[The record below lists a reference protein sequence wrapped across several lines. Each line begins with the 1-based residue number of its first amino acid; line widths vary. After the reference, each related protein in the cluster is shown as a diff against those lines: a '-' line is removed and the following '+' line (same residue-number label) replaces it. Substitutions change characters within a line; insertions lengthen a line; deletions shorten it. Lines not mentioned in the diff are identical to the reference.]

1 MKNKLRKGLCI
12 LLLFLMVISIST
24 GVYAR
29 DNFAYAAGIQ
39 YNLDNLIPWI
49 DDFDAYDDCY
59 NAMVAYQNAGY
70 NVAGHTNPSKETL
83 WTNLYATVQF
93 FVGHGSTQFITF
105 EDSGIVL
112 GSDLTTDISIKGN
125 QTLEDVQFVGTESVH
140 WDADTILVTYSC
152 CDGAGTNGV
161 IADRSLVRATCEEGA
176 DVTVGFTNT
185 VHPMYMDDWTD
196 RYNQQLGA
204 GVGVYDATRYANSF
218 SYLLGNE
225 KDNVV
230 FAQIDPNLKIGK
242 YGNSSKNSL
251 NPRIETFNDI
261 KQSKANYIKI
271 QDVTASNVNLA
282 KDKSMD
288 ERNILSDNSQNLVA
302 STYNI
307 DHAIKNVYNNF
318 NKENY
323 IIEKHTSSA
332 INVNTNEVIHQSTY
346 YDYKLKIG
354 DFLTDAAFTVLV
366 EDNKIEAIYDN
377 NVDIEKQEEL
387 LKNSANMKISVDD
400 VTLSDIDNKA
410 IKNIEEKYND
420 KVSITDKDYTYY
432 YDIENDK
439 KYIIGSYETELQIDN
454 NVATAI
460 DNYKYEIK

>member
-1 MKNKLRKGLCI
+1 
-12 LLLFLMVISIST
+12 
-24 GVYAR
+24 
-29 DNFAYAAGIQ
+29 
-39 YNLDNLIPWI
+39 
-49 DDFDAYDDCY
+49 
-59 NAMVAYQNAGY
+59 
-70 NVAGHTNPSKETL
+70 
-83 WTNLYATVQF
+83 
-93 FVGHGSTQFITF
+93 
-105 EDSGIVL
+105 
-112 GSDLTTDISIKGN
+112 
-125 QTLEDVQFVGTESVH
+125 
-140 WDADTILVTYSC
+140 
-152 CDGAGTNGV
+152 
-161 IADRSLVRATCEEGA
+161 
-176 DVTVGFTNT
+176 
-185 VHPMYMDDWTD
+185 MDDWTD

-204 GVGVYDATRYANSF
+204 GVGVYDATKYANSF

-230 FAQIDPNLKIGK
+230 YAQIDPNLKIGK

-307 DHAIKNVYNNF
+307 DNAIKNVYNNF

-323 IIEKHTSSA
+323 IVEKHTSSA

>member
-39 YNLDNLIPWI
+39 HNLDNLIPWV

-112 GSDLTTDISIKGN
+112 GSDLTADISINGKP
-125 QTLEDVQFVGTESVH
+125 TLEDVQFVGTESVH

-152 CDGAGTNGV
+152 CDGAGTNGN
-161 IADRSLVRATCEEGA
+161 IAPQSIVRATCEEGA

-204 GVGVYDATRYANSF
+204 GVGVYDATKYANSF

-230 FAQIDPNLKIGK
+230 YAQIDPNLKIGK

-302 STYNI
+302 STYI
-307 DHAIKNVYNNF
+307 
-318 NKENY
+318 
-323 IIEKHTSSA
+323 
-332 INVNTNEVIHQSTY
+332 
-346 YDYKLKIG
+346 
-354 DFLTDAAFTVLV
+354 
-366 EDNKIEAIYDN
+366 
-377 NVDIEKQEEL
+377 
-387 LKNSANMKISVDD
+387 
-400 VTLSDIDNKA
+400 
-410 IKNIEEKYND
+410 
-420 KVSITDKDYTYY
+420 
-432 YDIENDK
+432 
-439 KYIIGSYETELQIDN
+439 
-454 NVATAI
+454 
-460 DNYKYEIK
+460 